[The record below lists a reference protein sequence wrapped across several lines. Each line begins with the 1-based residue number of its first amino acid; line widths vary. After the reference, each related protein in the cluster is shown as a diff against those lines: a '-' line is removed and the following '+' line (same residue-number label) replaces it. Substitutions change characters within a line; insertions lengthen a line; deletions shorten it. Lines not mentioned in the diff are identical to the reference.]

1 MARTASPTS
10 TPVTAAN
17 RSVWCVRRPMARAS
31 ACRCVGSGD
40 RDVSMDGEVRTHPPR
55 HWHRPRWARAD
66 SRTAVDSVPCDTWR
80 VEPRRHGGYHPRMK
94 KLLLLVV
101 IAALATL
108 ATKKVR
114 AA

>member
-1 MARTASPTS
+1 MLSNPCRVTHGASNRGSATASI
-10 TPVTAAN
+10 A
-17 RSVWCVRRPMARAS
+17 
-31 ACRCVGSGD
+31 
-40 RDVSMDGEVRTHPPR
+40 
-55 HWHRPRWARAD
+55 
-66 SRTAVDSVPCDTWR
+66 
-80 VEPRRHGGYHPRMK
+80 RMK